1 MLIGARFFGLVLGSQ
16 PSAATLPVEE
26 RVYTWKDGG
35 PKRKGSLN
43 QPSILRGYLSFRGGS
58 SHFQAHEETPAENLC
73 GKICLTWS
81 FFKKKQ
87 VGRISF
93 KNWMMFPFLR
103 VFIVLDSGI
112 VHSKMMNSRQEV
124 VLSLHIGHGRTSSLA
139 KQEEP
144 VGRLVDVLYHA

>member
-16 PSAATLPVEE
+16 PSTATLPVEG
-26 RVYTWKDGG
+26 KDRWTNHQFSGAKMLVSGG
-35 PKRKGSLN
+35 V
-43 QPSILRGYLSFRGGS
+43 
-58 SHFQAHEETPAENLC
+58 PAISRHKKKSQLKTYMAKFALH
-73 GKICLTWS
+73 GPFS
-81 FFKKKQ
+81 QKKQ

-112 VHSKMMNSRQEV
+112 VHGKMMNSRQEV

-144 VGRLVDVLYHA
+144 VGRLVDVLYHYDHHA